1 MTVGGEVQKTLRRR
15 ALTGDD
21 APAAYFGRCVHV
33 CGVGPHTHTHT
44 HTYIYI
50 YIYIYIYFGRCV
62 HVCGVGPVERLG
74 RVWCACESIG
84 KCELDACQ
92 VAELVPQLCLTQLR
106 LLATPRSVSLT

>member
-1 MTVGGEVQKTLRRR
+1 M
-15 ALTGDD
+15 
-21 APAAYFGRCVHV
+21 
-33 CGVGPHTHTHT
+33 
-44 HTYIYI
+44 
-50 YIYIYIYFGRCV
+50 
-62 HVCGVGPVERLG
+62 ERLG